1 MSTRYCLGFCF
12 NDARDSVIL
21 MRKLRPD
28 WQAGKLN
35 GVGGKIEENEPADEA
50 MMREFHEETGVMTH
64 NRSWRQFATLLGES
78 FAVYC
83 YELSDSRAHDSV
95 KTAGDEMVVT
105 MPLKHLVPA
114 DCLSNLPWLIP
125 MALDE
130 NYGRPFSANVHYLS

>member
-1 MSTRYCLGFCF
+1 MKTQYCLGFCF

-64 NRSWRQFATLLGES
+64 NRSWRQFATLLGDD

-83 YELSDSRAHDSV
+83 YELSDSRAHDFV
-95 KTAGDEMVVT
+95 KTAGDEEVIKYH
-105 MPLKHLVPA
+105 LKDSPPHEFV
-114 DCLSNLPWLIP
+114 SNLHWLIP
-125 MALDE
+125 MAIDE
-130 NYGRPFSANVHYLS
+130 NYGRPFSANVHYLT